1 MKDSVKIGTNCV
13 ALTSDSQSVIRGHLP
28 DNYDHLPSTGIGEVI
43 IIVEAPKHIQNQ
55 ELLIPDML
63 SNS

>member
-1 MKDSVKIGTNCV
+1 MQDSVKIGPNYV
-13 ALTSDSQSVIRGHLP
+13 ALTSDSQSVIRGHIPL
-28 DNYDHLPSTGIGEVI
+28 TGIGEVI
-43 IIVEAPKHIQNQ
+43 IIVEAPKHIQKQ